1 MDASTQPTLLF
12 SLGAGFLTGL
22 TPCVYPMIP
31 ITLAIFGVKAGTA
44 KTKAIALATTY
55 VAGIALMF
63 GALGLLV
70 GALHIPFGTYLS
82 SPFVVVP
89 LALFFVAMGLSMFG
103 AFEIALPQGLQER
116 LSRVG
121 GKGFTGALLMGLVGG
136 LIAAPCTGPALASL
150 LIYAG
155 IKGNATAGFFMMA
168 TYGAG
173 VGLPLWLI
181 AVFSMSVRPGA
192 WMEGVKSVLGILM
205 FLAALYFLKNVVP
218 PLARFTSTQPTFELV
233 MLALIVVGVVGGAIH
248 LSFHGSARE
257 RVRKALTVAMLTVGL
272 FGSINYLLTPK
283 GKLVWLS
290 DEAVAVAE
298 ARAAGRPLIVDF
310 AADWCLPCKEFD
322 VKVFSRPDVEAEMRR
337 FTLLR
342 VDLSKG
348 DDEPP
353 LADIKKKY
361 AADTLPAVRVVSA
374 DGAILARADEL
385 ISADRF
391 LELLASAH
399 AR

>member
-1 MDASTQPTLLF
+1 MDGSLQPTLLF
-12 SLGAGFLTGL
+12 ALGAGFLTGL

-31 ITLAIFGVKAGTA
+31 ITLAIFGVKAGTPRA
-44 KTKAIALATTY
+44 KAIALATAY
-55 VAGIALMF
+55 DAGIALTF
-63 GALGLLV
+63 GVLGLLV
-70 GALHIPFGTYLS
+70 VSLHIPFGAYLS
-82 SPFVVVP
+82 SPWVVVP
-89 LALFFVAMGLSMFG
+89 LALFFAAMGLSMFG
-103 AFEIALPQGLQER
+103 AFELALPAGVQAR

-121 GKGFTGALLMGLVGG
+121 GKGFTGAFLMGAVGG

-150 LIYAG
+150 LFYAG

-192 WMEGVKSVLGILM
+192 WMDSVKSVLGILM
-205 FLAALYFLKNVVP
+205 FLAAAYFLKNVLP
-218 PLARFTSTQPTFELV
+218 PLAHFASAKPVFELTMV
-233 MLALIVVGVVGGAIH
+233 ALVVLGIAVGAIH
-248 LSFHGSARE
+248 LGFYGPALE
-257 RVRKALTVAMLTVGL
+257 RGRKAVGIALVTIGL
-272 FGSINYLLTPK
+272 FGSINYVLTPK

-290 DEAVAVAE
+290 DETAALAD

-348 DDEPP
+348 DDELP
-353 LADIKKKY
+353 LAAIKKKY
-361 AADTLPAVRVVSA
+361 AADTLPAVRIVSV
-374 DGAILARADEL
+374 DGAIMARTDEL

-391 LELLASAH
+391 LALLASA
-399 AR
+399 RR

>member
-1 MDASTQPTLLF
+1 MDASAQPTLLF

-31 ITLAIFGVKAGTA
+31 ITLAIFGVKAGTP
-44 KTKAIALATTY
+44 KLRALTLASTY
-55 VAGIALMF
+55 VGGIAVMF

-82 SPFVVVP
+82 SPWVIVP

-103 AFEIALPQGLQER
+103 AFEIALPQRLQER

-121 GKGFTGALLMGLVGG
+121 GKGFTGAFLMGLVGG
-136 LIAAPCTGPALASL
+136 IIAAPCTGPALASL
-150 LIYAG
+150 LLYAG
-155 IKGNATAGFFMMA
+155 IQGNGTAGFFMMA
-168 TYGAG
+168 IYGVG

-192 WMEGVKSVLGILM
+192 WMEAVKSVLGVLM

-218 PLARFTSTQPTFELV
+218 PLARFASAQPVFALT
-233 MLALIVVGVVGGAIH
+233 MLALIAVGLAAGAIH
-248 LSFHGSARE
+248 LSFHGTALERARKTAG
-257 RVRKALTVAMLTVGL
+257 VALLTIGL

-290 DEAVAVAE
+290 DEAAAVAD

-353 LADIKKKY
+353 LSTIKKKY
-361 AADTLPAVRVVSA
+361 AADTLPAVRVVSP
-374 DGAILARADEL
+374 DGSILARADEL

-391 LELLASAH
+391 LELLSA
-399 AR
+399 ARK

>member
-1 MDASTQPTLLF
+1 
-12 SLGAGFLTGL
+12 
-22 TPCVYPMIP
+22 MIP
-31 ITLAIFGVKAGTA
+31 ITLAIFGVKAGTP
-44 KTKAIALATTY
+44 KLRALTLASTY
-55 VAGIALMF
+55 VAGIAVMF

-82 SPFVVVP
+82 SPWVVVP

-103 AFEIALPQGLQER
+103 AFELALPQSLQER

-121 GKGFTGALLMGLVGG
+121 GKGFTGAFLMGLVGG
-136 LIAAPCTGPALASL
+136 IIAAPCTGPALASL
-150 LIYAG
+150 LLYAG
-155 IKGNATAGFFMMA
+155 ITGNGTAGFFMMA
-168 TYGAG
+168 TYGVG

-192 WMEGVKSVLGILM
+192 WMDGVKSVLGVLM
-205 FLAALYFLKNVVP
+205 FLAALYFLKNVIPV
-218 PLARFTSTQPTFELV
+218 LARFASAQPAFALT
-233 MLALIVVGVVGGAIH
+233 MLALIVVGILAGAIH
-248 LSFHGSARE
+248 LSFHGSALE
-257 RVRKALTVAMLTVGL
+257 RARKTAGVALLTIGL
-272 FGSINYLLTPK
+272 FGAINYLLTPK

-290 DEAVAVAE
+290 DEAAAVAD
-298 ARAAGRPLIVDF
+298 ARAASRPLIVDF

-353 LADIKKKY
+353 LSTIKKKY
-361 AADTLPAVRVVSA
+361 AADTLPAVRVVSPE
-374 DGAILARADEL
+374 GAILGRADEL

-391 LELLASAH
+391 LELLAA
-399 AR
+399 ARR

>member
-1 MDASTQPTLLF
+1 
-12 SLGAGFLTGL
+12 
-22 TPCVYPMIP
+22 
-31 ITLAIFGVKAGTA
+31 
-44 KTKAIALATTY
+44 
-55 VAGIALMF
+55 
-63 GALGLLV
+63 
-70 GALHIPFGTYLS
+70 
-82 SPFVVVP
+82 VVVP

-103 AFEIALPQGLQER
+103 AFELALPQGLQER

-150 LIYAG
+150 LLYAG

-173 VGLPLWLI
+173 VGLPLWII

-218 PLARFTSTQPTFELV
+218 PLARFTSTKPIFEGT
-233 MLALIVVGVVGGAIH
+233 MLALIVIGSAAGAIH
-248 LSFHGSARE
+248 LSFHGSALE
-257 RVRKALTVAMLTVGL
+257 RARKLAGVVLLTVGL
-272 FGSINYLLTPK
+272 FGTINYVLTPK
-283 GKLVWLS
+283 GK
-290 DEAVAVAE
+290 
-298 ARAAGRPLIVDF
+298 LIVDF

-322 VKVFSRPDVEAEMRR
+322 VKVFSRPEVEAEMRR

-353 LADIKKKY
+353 LAAIKKKY

-385 ISADRF
+385 ISAERF
-391 LELLASAH
+391 LELLAT
-399 AR
+399 ARR